1 MARVTAM
8 VYIQFLAWE
17 PPHARGERKKG
28 KEGRKEEK
36 KERERKKEREG
47 GRKESLGKER
57 EGEKRKDEEDKE
69 TRCMEWTT
77 CFSYAVGS

>member
-1 MARVTAM
+1 M

-36 KERERKKEREG
+36 KERERKKE
-47 GRKESLGKER
+47 KEKKER
-57 EGEKRKDEEDKE
+57 KFMMVVSFWKIYNLQLMK
-69 TRCMEWTT
+69 
-77 CFSYAVGS
+77 

>member
-36 KERERKKEREG
+36 KERERKKE
-47 GRKESLGKER
+47 KEKKE
-57 EGEKRKDEEDKE
+57 KKF
-69 TRCMEWTT
+69 MMVVS
-77 CFSYAVGS
+77 F